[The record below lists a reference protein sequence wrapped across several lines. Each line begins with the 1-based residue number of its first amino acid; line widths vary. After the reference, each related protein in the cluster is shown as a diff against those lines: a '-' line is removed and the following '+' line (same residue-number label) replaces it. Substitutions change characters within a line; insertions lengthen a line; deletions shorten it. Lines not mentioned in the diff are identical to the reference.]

1 MKIRVA
7 AVQMVSG
14 PDVMA
19 NVLTARRLIGEAA
32 AQGAEVVL
40 LPEYFCLISGNDRD
54 KLGIMEDDG
63 GMGPGEDTPLQ
74 HFLAEMAWTHGIT
87 LLGGTVPLKSPKIN
101 KICNSLLVYG
111 PNGQRLAR
119 YDKIHLFSFQRGEE
133 AYDESVAIHAGR
145 TPVVVDVPVG
155 RAAKAVI
162 AGQGAAGHGTAT
174 AGNGATAMVTGA
186 GAGAAG
192 AIHGAAGVSASGTAG
207 VAAGAGVG
215 ADVSGDG
222 TDDEVSSIRVGLSV
236 CYDLRFPELYRQM
249 APLDLMVMPAAFTY
263 TTGQA
268 HWELLLRAR
277 AVEGQCYVLA
287 SGQGGTH
294 EGSGRRTW
302 GHSMLVD
309 PWGEVVSVLPEGEGV
324 VVAEM
329 DTTRTAQVRES
340 LPALRHRVI

>member
-14 PDVMA
+14 PDVAA
-19 NVLTARRLIGEAA
+19 NVEAAGRLVAQAA
-32 AQGAEVVL
+32 AQGAQVVL

-54 KLGIMEDDG
+54 KLGIQEADAG
-63 GMGPGEDTPLQ
+63 EQPGADSPLQ
-74 HFLAEMAWTHGIT
+74 HFLSATARQHGIT
-87 LLGGTVPLKSPKIN
+87 LLGGTVPLKSPKIH

-111 PNGQRLAR
+111 PDGKRLAR
-119 YDKIHLFSFQRGEE
+119 YDKIHLFGFQRGEE
-133 AYDESVAIHAGR
+133 SYDESVAIHAGR

-155 RAAKAVI
+155 AAARAVARM
-162 AGQGAAGHGTAT
+162 GAPG
-174 AGNGATAMVTGA
+174 
-186 GAGAAG
+186 
-192 AIHGAAGVSASGTAG
+192 
-207 VAAGAGVG
+207 G
-215 ADVSGDG
+215 ADEN
-222 TDDEVSSIRVGLSV
+222 EVASIRVGLAV
-236 CYDLRFPELYRQM
+236 CYDLRFPELFRQM

-277 AVEGQCYVLA
+277 AVEGQCWVLA

-294 EGSGRRTW
+294 PGSGRRTW

-309 PWGEVVSVLPEGEGV
+309 PGGEVCAVLPEGEGV
-324 VVAEM
+324 VVADL
-329 DTTRTAQVRES
+329 DTERTAQVRES

>member
-14 PDVMA
+14 PDVAA
-19 NVLTARRLIGEAA
+19 NVEAAGRLVAQAA
-32 AQGAEVVL
+32 AQGAQVVL

-54 KLGIMEDDG
+54 KLGIQEADAGELPGDDS
-63 GMGPGEDTPLQ
+63 PLQ
-74 HFLAEMAWTHGIT
+74 HFLSAAARQHGIT

-111 PNGQRLAR
+111 PDGRRLAR
-119 YDKIHLFSFQRGEE
+119 YDKIHLFGFQRGEE
-133 AYDESVAIHAGR
+133 SYDESVAIHAGR

-155 RAAKAVI
+155 EAAGAV
-162 AGQGAAGHGTAT
+162 ARTGAAGGFASGDAV
-174 AGNGATAMVTGA
+174 AGNAAARGAVPDDAALVRAVPMVSGNA
-186 GAGAAG
+186 GAGERE
-192 AIHGAAGVSASGTAG
+192 
-207 VAAGAGVG
+207 VA
-215 ADVSGDG
+215 
-222 TDDEVSSIRVGLSV
+222 SIRVGLSV
-236 CYDLRFPELYRQM
+236 CYDLRFPELFRQM

-277 AVEGQCYVLA
+277 AVEGQCWVLA

-294 EGSGRRTW
+294 PGSGRRTW

-309 PWGEVVSVLPEGEGV
+309 PWGEVCAVLPEGEGV
-324 VVAEM
+324 VVADM
-329 DTTRTAQVRES
+329 DTERTAQVRES

>member
-14 PDVMA
+14 PDVAA
-19 NVLTARRLIGEAA
+19 NVEAAGRLVAQAA
-32 AQGAEVVL
+32 AQGAQVVL

-54 KLGIMEDDG
+54 KLGIQEADAG
-63 GMGPGEDTPLQ
+63 ELPGDDTPLQ
-74 HFLAEMAWTHGIT
+74 HFLSATARQHGIT

-111 PNGQRLAR
+111 PDGRRLAR
-119 YDKIHLFSFQRGEE
+119 YDKIHLFGFQRGEE
-133 AYDESVAIHAGR
+133 SYDESVAIHAGR

-155 RAAKAVI
+155 AAARAVARM
-162 AGQGAAGHGTAT
+162 GAPG
-174 AGNGATAMVTGA
+174 
-186 GAGAAG
+186 
-192 AIHGAAGVSASGTAG
+192 
-207 VAAGAGVG
+207 G
-215 ADVSGDG
+215 ADEN
-222 TDDEVSSIRVGLSV
+222 EVASIRVGLAV
-236 CYDLRFPELYRQM
+236 CYDLRFPELFRQM

-277 AVEGQCYVLA
+277 AVEGQCWVLA

-294 EGSGRRTW
+294 PGSGRRTW

-309 PWGEVVSVLPEGEGV
+309 PWGEVCAVLPEGEGV
-324 VVAEM
+324 VVADL
-329 DTTRTAQVRES
+329 DTERTAQVRES

>member
-14 PDVMA
+14 PDVAA
-19 NVLTARRLIGEAA
+19 NVEAAGRLVAQAA
-32 AQGAEVVL
+32 AQGAQVVL

-54 KLGIMEDDG
+54 KLGIQEADAG
-63 GMGPGEDTPLQ
+63 EQPGADSPLQ
-74 HFLAEMAWTHGIT
+74 HFLSATARQHGIT
-87 LLGGTVPLKSPKIN
+87 LLGGTVPLKSPKIH

-111 PNGQRLAR
+111 PDGKRLAR
-119 YDKIHLFSFQRGEE
+119 YDKIHLFGFQRGEE
-133 AYDESVAIHAGR
+133 SYDESVAIHAGR

-155 RAAKAVI
+155 AAARAVARM
-162 AGQGAAGHGTAT
+162 GAPG
-174 AGNGATAMVTGA
+174 
-186 GAGAAG
+186 
-192 AIHGAAGVSASGTAG
+192 
-207 VAAGAGVG
+207 G
-215 ADVSGDG
+215 ADEN
-222 TDDEVSSIRVGLSV
+222 EVASIRVGLAV
-236 CYDLRFPELYRQM
+236 CYDLRFPELFRQM

-277 AVEGQCYVLA
+277 AVEGQCWVLA

-294 EGSGRRTW
+294 PGSGRRTW

-309 PWGEVVSVLPEGEGV
+309 PWGEVCVVLPEGEGV
-324 VVAEM
+324 VVADL
-329 DTTRTAQVRES
+329 DTERTAQVRES

>member
-14 PDVMA
+14 PDVAA
-19 NVLTARRLIGEAA
+19 NVEAAGRLVAQAA
-32 AQGAEVVL
+32 AQGAQVVL

-54 KLGIMEDDG
+54 KLGIQEVDA
-63 GMGPGEDTPLQ
+63 GEQPEADTPLQ
-74 HFLAEMAWTHGIT
+74 HFLSATARQHGIT
-87 LLGGTVPLKSPKIN
+87 LLGGTVPLKSPKIH

-111 PNGQRLAR
+111 PDGKRLAR
-119 YDKIHLFSFQRGEE
+119 YDKIHLFGFQRGEE
-133 AYDESVAIHAGR
+133 SYDESVAIHAGR

-155 RAAKAVI
+155 AAARA
-162 AGQGAAGHGTAT
+162 
-174 AGNGATAMVTGA
+174 
-186 GAGAAG
+186 
-192 AIHGAAGVSASGTAG
+192 
-207 VAAGAGVG
+207 VARMRAPGG
-215 ADVSGDG
+215 ADEN
-222 TDDEVSSIRVGLSV
+222 EVASIRVGLAV
-236 CYDLRFPELYRQM
+236 CYDLRFPELFRQM

-277 AVEGQCYVLA
+277 AVEGQCWVLA

-294 EGSGRRTW
+294 PGSGRRTW

-309 PWGEVVSVLPEGEGV
+309 PWGEVCAVLPEGEGV
-324 VVAEM
+324 VVADL
-329 DTTRTAQVRES
+329 DTERTAQVRES

>member
-14 PDVMA
+14 PDVAA
-19 NVLTARRLIGEAA
+19 NVEAAGRLVAQAA
-32 AQGAEVVL
+32 AQGAQVVL

-54 KLGIMEDDG
+54 KLGIQEADAG
-63 GMGPGEDTPLQ
+63 EQPGADSPLQ
-74 HFLAEMAWTHGIT
+74 HFLSATARQHGIT
-87 LLGGTVPLKSPKIN
+87 LLGGTVPLKSPKIH

-111 PNGQRLAR
+111 PDGKRLAR
-119 YDKIHLFSFQRGEE
+119 YDKIHLFGFQRGEE
-133 AYDESVAIHAGR
+133 SYDESVAIHAGR

-155 RAAKAVI
+155 AAARAVARM
-162 AGQGAAGHGTAT
+162 GAPG
-174 AGNGATAMVTGA
+174 
-186 GAGAAG
+186 
-192 AIHGAAGVSASGTAG
+192 
-207 VAAGAGVG
+207 G
-215 ADVSGDG
+215 ADEN
-222 TDDEVSSIRVGLSV
+222 EVASIRVGLAV
-236 CYDLRFPELYRQM
+236 CYDLRFPELFRQM

-277 AVEGQCYVLA
+277 AVEGQCWVLA

-294 EGSGRRTW
+294 PGSGRRTW

-309 PWGEVVSVLPEGEGV
+309 PWGEVCAVLPEGEGV
-324 VVAEM
+324 VVADL
-329 DTTRTAQVRES
+329 DTERTAQVRES